1 MKWPSTCLQW
11 YLLLWNLFSL
21 LLIQPLHLLMLTVC
35 MEYILPSLLVIYVFI
50 FKACALLTT
59 SNWVLD
65 FKSSFSNL
73 CLLIGI
79 LVYFHLIIDIVCT
92 WSSLLR
98 LAFCLLFLFFS
109 VLLLLSYF
117 CFYQIFLL
125 FHFHFFLGILAL
137 YFCTFK
143 SCCSRDY
150 ICILNLD

>member
-35 MEYILPSLLVIYVFI
+35 MEYILPSLLLLVIYVFI
-50 FKACALLTT
+50 FKACVLLTA

-65 FKSSFSNL
+65 FKSSFNNL

-79 LVYFHLIIDIVCT
+79 LVYFHLIIDMVVLR
-92 WSSLLR
+92 SSLLR
-98 LAFCLLFLFFS
+98 FVFCLVSFFLYSFP
-109 VLLLLSYF
+109 VLF
-117 CFYQIFLL
+117 CFNQIFLL

>member
-35 MEYILPSLLVIYVFI
+35 TEYILPSLLLLVVYVCI
-50 FKACALLTT
+50 FKACVLLTA

-65 FKSSFSNL
+65 FKSSFNNL

-79 LVYFHLIIDIVCT
+79 LVYFHLIIDMVVLR
-92 WSSLLR
+92 SSLLR

-117 CFYQIFLL
+117 VLIRFFYCFIFIS
-125 FHFHFFLGILAL
+125 FLA
-137 YFCTFK
+137 F
-143 SCCSRDY
+143 
-150 ICILNLD
+150 

>member
-50 FKACALLTT
+50 FKACALLTA

-65 FKSSFSNL
+65 FKSSFNNL

-79 LVYFHLIIDIVCT
+79 LVYFHLIIDMVVLR
-92 WSSLLR
+92 SSLLR

-117 CFYQIFLL
+117 VLIRFFYCFIFIS
-125 FHFHFFLGILAL
+125 FLA
-137 YFCTFK
+137 F
-143 SCCSRDY
+143 
-150 ICILNLD
+150 